1 MTGRVILVGAG
12 PGDPDLL
19 TVRAV
24 RELEQADLVL
34 YDALVSA
41 EVLALAKHA
50 QRFSVGKRAFRPS
63 MRQETIHALMIRA
76 ASGSGFTPPKPSGGI
91 GCCSER

>member
-1 MTGRVILVGAG
+1 MTGRVVLVGAG

-24 RELEQADLVL
+24 RELAEADLVL
-34 YDALVSA
+34 YDALVSP

-63 MRQETIHALMIRA
+63 MR
-76 ASGSGFTPPKPSGGI
+76 PSKH
-91 GCCSER
+91 CATRPRR